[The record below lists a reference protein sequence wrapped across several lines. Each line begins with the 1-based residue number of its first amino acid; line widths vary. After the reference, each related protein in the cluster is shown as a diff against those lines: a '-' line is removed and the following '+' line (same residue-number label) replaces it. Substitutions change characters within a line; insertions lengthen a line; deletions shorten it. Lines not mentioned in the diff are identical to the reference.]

1 MATNVKDKPVA
12 SDLASAAAESN
23 ANKLV
28 LSGSDLIETEA
39 RELLSRASRLHSFW
53 KKSAIASAITAAL
66 GLAAFLIKSVVYGL
80 PTEIRSI
87 HIPDEILFKF
97 SDAVIPR
104 GGAMGNMADAFD
116 SMGSQLAG
124 MIGTIFPILGLLVTV
139 GAIYGLYRSHAEDR
153 DRSSSVAQLFIGISF
168 FGGATVLSSVMG
180 VDDDIEDRETERIEF
195 VKAVESFDEIHSDH
209 EIKAIGEIIKSVTQ
223 KGSSTDAVSY
233 LIAQMLLKRKK
244 EQGLTSDSSSVLV
257 KNVDVLLNTTKW
269 SFSPDIK
276 TLYLLESS
284 ASPRISK
291 NAKIFVE
298 DVKSFVE
305 EQQAAGLVYQAA
317 GRVSMGITW
326 LLLGAGCVCYLLSR
340 SMRKRVTAVEKYLPY
355 SLTRTP
361 LPDNS
366 PLKAHTYDDKPWE
379 GK

>member
-53 KKSAIASAITAAL
+53 KKFAIGSAITAAL
-66 GLAAFLIKSVVYGL
+66 GLVALFIKSVVYGL

-97 SDAVIPR
+97 SDAVLLSE
-104 GGAMGNMADAFD
+104 GTMGNIADAFD

-124 MIGTIFPILGLLVTV
+124 VIGTIFPILGIIVT
-139 GAIYGLYRSHAEDR
+139 ASAMYGIYRSREDGR
-153 DRSSSVAQLFIGISF
+153 DSASGFAQLFVGISF
-168 FGGATVLSSVMG
+168 FGGATIFSSMMG
-180 VDDDIEDRETERIEF
+180 VDDDLENRETERIEF
-195 VKAVESFDEIHSDH
+195 VKAVEGFDEIHSDH
-209 EIKAIGEIIKSVTQ
+209 EIEAIGETITSVTK
-223 KGSSTDAVSY
+223 KGASTDAVSY
-233 LIAQMLLKRKK
+233 LISQMLLKRKQ
-244 EQGLTSDSSSVLV
+244 EQGLTSDLSSVFV
-257 KNVDVLLNTTKW
+257 KNVEVLLNTTKW

-284 ASPRISK
+284 VSSRLSQ
-291 NAKIFVE
+291 N
-298 DVKSFVE
+298 VKSFVE
-305 EQQAAGLVYQAA
+305 EQQAEGLVYQAA
-317 GRVSMGITW
+317 GRVSMGIAW

-366 PLKAHTYDDKPWE
+366 PLKAHTYDEKPWE